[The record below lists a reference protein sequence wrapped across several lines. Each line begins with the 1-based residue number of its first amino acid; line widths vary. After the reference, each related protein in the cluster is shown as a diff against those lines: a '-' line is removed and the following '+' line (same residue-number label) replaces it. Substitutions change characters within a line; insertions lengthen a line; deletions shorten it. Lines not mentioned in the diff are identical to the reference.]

1 MARSS
6 IGLDIGSRSVSLA
19 EVSTSGGKPVLTR
32 FGRTLLPPGAVEH
45 GEVQDPAVV
54 ASTITSL
61 WRKLG
66 LNGRSVHLAISNRRV
81 VVRVIEMPVMSK
93 DDMGSAIRFQAQEHI
108 PIPLDEAVLDFEPL
122 DEVQRPDGNIQH
134 VLVVAAERGTI
145 QPSLEALKMAKL
157 EALTLELSSY
167 PLVRVFGDKTSS
179 GSEAIVDIG
188 AGVTNIVVQEGGK
201 IRFTRILPA
210 FGGDEFTRAV
220 TEALGVSRDEAETLK
235 RRASALLRTR
245 DASQSRVRSHAS
257 VRTSRATTNDELVTS
272 ESGDVSTEHPLH
284 TNGSTPAAQ
293 IEAAADAIEPGLERF
308 VTEIRGSLD
317 FYTSQPDAADLKRVV
332 VTGGGSLMGGI
343 VERLSGSL
351 GIPVEHGNPFDRVP
365 IGKIKVTP
373 EEMSVAEPFIG
384 LAVGL
389 ALAEVN
395 R

>member
-1 MARSS
+1 
-6 IGLDIGSRSVSLA
+6 
-19 EVSTSGGKPVLTR
+19 
-32 FGRTLLPPGAVEH
+32 
-45 GEVQDPAVV
+45 
-54 ASTITSL
+54 
-61 WRKLG
+61 
-66 LNGRSVHLAISNRRV
+66 V

-122 DEVQRPDGNIQH
+122 DEVQRPDGNIQR

-145 QPSLEALKMAKL
+145 QPAIEALKLAKL
-157 EALTLELSSY
+157 DALTLELSAY
-167 PLVRVFGDKTSS
+167 PLVRVFGDKSLA
-179 GSEAIVDIG
+179 GSQAIVDIG
-188 AGVTNIVVQEGGK
+188 AGVTNIVVQERGK
-201 IRFTRILPA
+201 IRFTRILPV
-210 FGGDEFTRAV
+210 FGGDEFARVV

-245 DASQSRVRSHAS
+245 DASLT
-257 VRTSRATTNDELVTS
+257 RTRAPARASRAATNDELVTS
-272 ESGDVSTEHPLH
+272 DSGDVSTQH

-293 IEAAADAIEPGLERF
+293 IEAAADAIEPALDRF
-308 VTEIRGSLD
+308 VTEVRGSLD
-317 FYTSQPDAADLKRVV
+317 FYTSQPDAADLKSVV

-343 VERLSGSL
+343 VERLNASL
-351 GIPVEHGNPFDRVP
+351 GIPVTHGNPFDRAP
-365 IGKIKVTP
+365 IGKIKVSS